1 MQFYQRQLTRSTTLS
16 LRTSG
21 LHVAQR
27 DGQGRLKL
35 EAEML
40 YEELLPIQ
48 LEYRNALPQRQLSAL
63 ALGGLYLVLHLLQ
76 PLLAAGPQPAIFD
89 DAWVGAFGS
98 GFGLLLLVLYAWHN
112 WWHKAVL
119 HTPRLQVVLADHPRD
134 RRQLRVFV
142 STLQTRT
149 KAHLRQQYGRVNP
162 LGSIEPQLRR
172 VAWLRDLDVL
182 SPAEARALTT
192 RLTGQVPA
200 AALRSMGQ
208 QLEGLYVN

>member
-1 MQFYQRQLTRSTTLS
+1 MQFHQRQLTRSTTLS
-16 LRTSG
+16 LRTHG

-40 YEELLPIQ
+40 FEELLPVQ
-48 LEYRNALPQRQLSAL
+48 LDYRSAVPQRQL
-63 ALGGLYLVLHLLQ
+63 GGLSFGLLYLGLHLLQ
-76 PLLAAGPQPAIFD
+76 PLLATGAEPRSD
-89 DAWVGAFGS
+89 EAWLGAFGL
-98 GFGLLLLVLYAWHN
+98 GFGLILLLLYAQRN

-119 HTPRLQVVLADHPRD
+119 HTPRLQIVLADNPAD

-142 STLQTRT
+142 SNVQART
-149 KAHLRQQYGRVNP
+149 KAHLRQQYGQVNP
-162 LGSIEPQLRR
+162 LGNIDSQVRR
-172 VAWLRDLDVL
+172 LNWLRDLDVL

-200 AALRSMGQ
+200 ATLRSMGQ